1 MVELARGRRV
11 EEVNE
16 REGQFTVFIMTLA
29 WHFHA
34 DRHSER
40 NVPRNK
46 AMSTGEVTMLRLCKI
61 KSLLGGNETPRL

>member
-46 AMSTGEVTMLRLCKI
+46 RNVYWR
-61 KSLLGGNETPRL
+61 GNNAEIV